1 MGTREEMTFLVVL
14 YVLDSTL
21 MAVAKTVRARRKLF
35 VDREPLVFF
44 QDIDEMEEKP
54 PTPPTPVKVPEEQ
67 DKASKTQA
75 ERESEDQLFDTKAAI
90 MKEVGSVFQFA
101 DHFL

>member
-1 MGTREEMTFLVVL
+1 M
-14 YVLDSTL
+14 
-21 MAVAKTVRARRKLF
+21 
-35 VDREPLVFF
+35 FF
-44 QDIDEMEEKP
+44 QDHDKST
-54 PTPPTPVKVPEEQ
+54 PTSPPTPVKGPEEQ

-75 ERESEDQLFDTKAAI
+75 ERESEDQLSDTKAAI